1 MRMLRALR
9 EFARCLA
16 AATILVALVIA
27 PPWLLGRLVGWP
39 LPTTVQIDDVAGSLG
54 QGSISDAFLF
64 KALAIACWLVWGQVV
79 VCLAVEVVAWA
90 RGRTATLV
98 PLAGLLQPII
108 RQLVVS
114 TTLFIG
120 AMRPAG
126 AAVSLPVH
134 PAVQAVINVPVAAT
148 PPSLERPTE
157 QPSCV
162 VQRRDSL
169 WKLAE
174 RHLGDGMRW
183 REIYELNRGRA
194 QPGGRSL
201 AKPDLIHPGWTL
213 LLPPDASGP
222 EAQES
227 ATSRLVP
234 QVPAQPA
241 APQTPLAPEPS
252 IPTTTSVA
260 SPDPSPTVAPSS
272 PASTPTPVDTNVS
285 TDLDDPV
292 DDEFPV
298 PTAVAGA
305 TLLAA
310 GVVIT
315 INRLRHRQMRR
326 RRPGRMIPLAKD
338 EAQAAER
345 LLRAGAAT
353 KPASR
358 LDLALRLLSHQLAD
372 VADTPE
378 ARLEVVRVDGD
389 RIEILLTKCPEASPG
404 PFEQIGDRVWML
416 PAETSNP
423 ALDAISGRRTAPAP
437 ALATVGHLDGNP
449 VLVDLEMAPLVL
461 TGDRRRAE
469 PLIWSMALE
478 LATNI
483 WADDVRVLV
492 VGSLPPGLDGLD
504 RIEVAER
511 LEDLLPD
518 LANSEEAAAEALEDA
533 GQPSRWSAR
542 IAGVGD
548 AWSPTI
554 VFVTP
559 GADTGAVPPRGTG
572 FVRWAEA
579 SEPETRSLNL
589 GIATDCLEPL
599 GLDLDQAG
607 LDEELL
613 KAAGRLV
620 TTALSDESGEDLQ
633 ARTWKASATPPG
645 RPSSYPVVY
654 QAPTPPPDPGASDP
668 DRVLVRVLGP
678 VLIEGA
684 KNPVQRRRIK
694 EFIVYLALHPAGVTD
709 NQIMTALWPGETPTR
724 SAFNQTVSRARAAL
738 GLAADGRPIV
748 PYVEGCLYRP
758 SRHLIS
764 DLHLLEDALTRGL
777 PTGHI
782 QVTREPFAGTDGFEW
797 AYIEG
802 HAHRGRS
809 LVDLLRHGDE
819 ARSA

>member
-1 MRMLRALR
+1 MRTLRLLR
-9 EFARCLA
+9 ELARCLA
-16 AATILVALVIA
+16 AATILVALVVA
-27 PPWLLGRLVGWP
+27 PPWLLSRLVGWP
-39 LPTTVQIDDVAGSLG
+39 LPTTLHLDDVTGSLG
-54 QGSISDAFLF
+54 QGTISDAFLF
-64 KALAIACWLVWGQVV
+64 KTLAVACWLVWGQVV
-79 VCLAVEVVAWA
+79 VCLVVEVVAWA
-90 RGRTATLV
+90 RARTATSV

-126 AAVSLPVH
+126 AAVSLPAL
-134 PAVQAVINVPVAAT
+134 PAVHAVINVPVAAT
-148 PPSLERPTE
+148 PPALERPTE

-183 REIYELNRGRA
+183 REIYELNRGRP
-194 QPGGRSL
+194 QPGSRSL
-201 AKPDLIHPGWTL
+201 TKPDHIHPGWTL

-227 ATSRLVP
+227 AASRLVP
-234 QVPAQPA
+234 PAPAQPA
-241 APQTPLAPEPS
+241 AAQTPLAPEPS
-252 IPTTTSVA
+252 IPTTTSA
-260 SPDPSPTVAPSS
+260 ARPDPSPTVAPSN
-272 PASTPTPVDTNVS
+272 PASTPSSVDTNVS
-285 TDLDDPV
+285 TDLDDPA

-310 GVVIT
+310 GVVLT
-315 INRLRHRQMRR
+315 INRLRHRQMRW
-326 RRPGRMIPLAKD
+326 RRPGRMIPLPKD

-353 KPASR
+353 KPANR

-372 VADTPE
+372 AADTPE
-378 ARLEVVRVDGD
+378 ARIEVVRVDGD
-389 RIEILLTKCPEASPG
+389 RIEILLTKCPEATPG
-404 PFEQIGDRVWML
+404 PFEQIGDRVWIL
-416 PAETSNP
+416 PADTSDP

-469 PLIWSMALE
+469 TVIWSMALE
-478 LATNI
+478 LATNT
-483 WADDVRVLV
+483 WADDVRVIV
-492 VGSLPPGLDGLD
+492 VGSLPLGLDGLD

-518 LANSEEAAAEALEDA
+518 LASSEEAAAEALEDA

-542 IAGVGD
+542 LAGVGD

-559 GADTGAVPPRGTG
+559 AADTGAVPPRGIG

-579 SEPETRSLNL
+579 ADPDTRSLNL
-589 GIATDCLEPL
+589 GIDSDRLEPL

-613 KAAGRLV
+613 KATGRIV
-620 TTALSDESGEDLQ
+620 TTALADEPGDDLQ
-633 ARTWKASATPPG
+633 AKPWKATATPPG
-645 RPSSYPVVY
+645 QPSSHPVVH
-654 QAPTPPPDPGASDP
+654 QAPAPPPDPDASDP

-684 KNPVQRRRIK
+684 KNPIQRRRIK
-694 EFIVYLALHPAGVTD
+694 EFIVYLALHPEGVTD
-709 NQIMTALWPGETPTR
+709 TQIMTALWPGETPTR

-738 GLAADGRPIV
+738 GLAVDGRPIV

-758 SRHLIS
+758 SRHLTS

-782 QVTREPFAGTDGFEW
+782 QITGEPFAGSDGFEW
-797 AYIEG
+797 AYVEG
-802 HAHRGRS
+802 HAHRGRA
-809 LVDLLRHGDE
+809 LLELLRQGDK